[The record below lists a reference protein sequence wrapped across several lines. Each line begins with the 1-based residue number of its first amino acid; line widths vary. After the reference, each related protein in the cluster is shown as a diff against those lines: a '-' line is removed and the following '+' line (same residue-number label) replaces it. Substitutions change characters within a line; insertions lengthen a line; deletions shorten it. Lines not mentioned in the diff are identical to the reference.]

1 MRRMSSMELLHDK
14 AAELIDAAEA
24 FHYAAD
30 QTGIRP
36 AVPVSLARTE
46 EALRLLSAAWYQLAA
61 DASPRIA
68 SRPRQPSVPDAG
80 LSEIDSLS
88 HEQEV
93 RLPPRCRSWT
103 CPLRTDLQKGTVGCY
118 DGAPTQGWP
127 FHRCWR
133 AGGPETAG
141 RVTRMAREPRIG

>member
-1 MRRMSSMELLHDK
+1 MRHMSSMELLHDK

-30 QTGIRP
+30 QTGIRA

-93 RLPPRCRSWT
+93 RLVATLHDVAAGLARCARTCRQGRLAVTTVLPPRGGRSI
-103 CPLRTDLQKGTVGCY
+103 GVGE
-118 DGAPTQGWP
+118 
-127 FHRCWR
+127 R
-133 AGGPETAG
+133 AARKQ
-141 RVTRMAREPRIG
+141 RVA